1 MLTDCQ
7 AWNLAALGG
16 AALAALF
23 FGWASYVN
31 RKRYL
36 ASTHEIQRLAFHD
49 VLTDLPNRLLF
60 VDRASIAFAHAKR
73 DGSLVAVMFIDL
85 DRFKNVNDSFGHG
98 AGDDVLRVVAQRLRD
113 HLREGDTVAR
123 MGGDEFTLLVPYVKS
138 AEDITKIA
146 SKLVDVFHTP
156 HVVGGREIVVTAS
169 IGISIFP
176 ADGIDAE
183 ILLKN
188 SDAAMYRA
196 KERGGD
202 SFELYTPA
210 LNTQAL
216 ERLELEARLR
226 RAISHRQFTL
236 YYQPRVDIATNR
248 VVAFEA
254 LLRWNDPERGLLM
267 PRDFI
272 HAAEVSGLIVPIGQ
286 WALQT
291 ACQQARRWHD
301 EGCHLLV
308 VSVNL
313 SARQF
318 HRHDLTKTIREA
330 LRTAALEPQ
339 FLELEVDE
347 SCVMNNAEASML
359 ILRDLKT
366 LGVRVLIA
374 GFGAGY
380 SSLSYLRRFPID
392 GLKLSRSFLTEAGR
406 DNRPLATAALGMAKA
421 LRLKVVGEGVETQET
436 ADFLKAQSCDD
447 IQGFL
452 VSAAL
457 PPQECGRFMRFDEPP
472 DPSDYGTIRQH

>member
-1 MLTDCQ
+1 MDCQ
-7 AWNLAALGG
+7 AWMIAAGVIAAMATGG
-16 AALAALF
+16 FAWLS
-23 FGWASYVN
+23 WVT
-31 RKRYL
+31 RKRHL
-36 ASTHEIQRLAFHD
+36 ATTREIQRLAFHD

-60 VDRASIAFAHAKR
+60 MDRASVAFAHAKR
-73 DGSLVAVMFIDL
+73 DGSLVAVFFLDL
-85 DRFKNVNDSFGHG
+85 DRFKLVNDSFGHSV
-98 AGDDVLRVVAQRLRD
+98 GDDVLRNVAQRLRD

-123 MGGDEFTLLVPYVKS
+123 MGGDEFTLLVPYIKT

-146 SKLVDVFHTP
+146 TKLIDVFHTP
-156 HVVGGREIVVTAS
+156 LIVGGREIVVTAS

-176 ADGIDAE
+176 ADGIDPGT
-183 ILLKN
+183 LLKN

-202 SFELYTPA
+202 AFEMYTPA
-210 LNTQAL
+210 LNEQAL
-216 ERLELEARLR
+216 ARLELEARLR

-236 YYQPRVDIATNR
+236 YYQPRVDIASSR

-254 LLRWNDPERGLLM
+254 LIRWNDPERGFIM

-286 WALQT
+286 WVLQT
-291 ACQQARRWHD
+291 ACQQARRWHE
-301 EGCHLLV
+301 EGSHTLV

-318 HRHDLTKTIREA
+318 HRHDLPKTIREA
-330 LRTAALEPQ
+330 LRTAGLDAQ
-339 FLELEVDE
+339 FLELEIDE
-347 SCVMNNAEASML
+347 SCVMNNAEASMR
-359 ILRDLKT
+359 IMSELKSI
-366 LGVRVLIA
+366 GVRVLIS

-392 GLKLSRSFLTEAGR
+392 GLKLSRSFLTEDHR

-421 LRLKVVGEGVETQET
+421 LRLKVIGEGVETQET

-452 VSAAL
+452 VSAPI
-457 PPQECGRFMRFDEPP
+457 PPQECGKFMPFDPPP
-472 DPSDYGTIRQH
+472 DEGLDTRVIR